1 MRKCRH
7 GPSATTVAAG
17 EIDDDDDGAG
27 DGVTVAVM
35 MMIIIITVIMVVVT
49 KGCLS
54 ACAKV
59 YQTRREGAKQTE
71 EEGDCRGN
79 G

>member
-17 EIDDDDDGAG
+17 EIDDGDDGAG

-35 MMIIIITVIMVVVT
+35 MIIIMAVIMVVVT